1 MKVIYFLLVNAYF
14 WHRKQVVLSCIG
26 KNDFPKEKKS
36 TSSCKKKIFHIKK
49 ICFMKKKTPMNVL
62 FIQFH
67 VKIKKKLLFHTWK
80 KKYITEN
87 EK

>member
-1 MKVIYFLLVNAYF
+1 MEV
-14 WHRKQVVLSCIG
+14 G

-62 FIQFH
+62 FIQLH

>member
-1 MKVIYFLLVNAYF
+1 MEV
-14 WHRKQVVLSCIG
+14 G

-36 TSSCKKKIFHIKK
+36 TSCKKNFFSHKKNLFH
-49 ICFMKKKTPMNVL
+49 KKKDSYECS